1 MFRTRSYEFIRDYLV
16 PSISQT
22 IKDAQASTGF
32 EMPPPYVDMIYEL
45 LYPDY
50 AQQMI
55 PLVGCIDGPNADC
68 REGFAKMTQMY
79 SYVLII

>member
-1 MFRTRSYEFIRDYLV
+1 
-16 PSISQT
+16 
-22 IKDAQASTGF
+22 
-32 EMPPPYVDMIYEL
+32 MPPPYVDMIYEL

-79 SYVLII
+79 SYVIIILKSIFPLLKS